1 MAEAVDSMHFA
12 ANSKTNSP
20 KPLIAKR
27 PPESRP
33 QSSSDIYP
41 PPPKKVRV
49 EEKGL
54 KHRKLNGEVC
64 AGEKHNGKQSC
75 GSPAKWS
82 FGPAKASHSTAIA
95 VPATPARKIFKISN
109 FLASPLKAKKA
120 KEKRHKEKEKGNEAQ
135 RSSAAGVERVS
146 PASCHTKTEN
156 GDMKMLQRDHHV
168 KEKDREKKKEKSKEW
183 KNHMLTPVTLH
194 DFARENGEVMS
205 PQKESK
211 EKPKSGSEDDL
222 LLKKLKKKKKKK
234 HKDGER
240 VKERHSRPK
249 MYHRSCQTVCSG
261 VSLGPPEFLS
271 RINGNNSINSS
282 SLLHTSAAPQQQH
295 HHHQQDPP
303 VTGGISASIS
313 SMVRE
318 RLGYSSPLHCTPAPG
333 LSGLE
338 FGRLI
343 HIEQQANGGASVAH
357 AYTEQL
363 SGLSPAEMQRFAQE
377 FVTLSFSEDEAQAAC
392 FVMGIIHGAAS
403 YLPDFLDYFSYKF
416 PNAPVKM
423 EVLGKKDIETTT
435 MVNFHSQ
442 VKRTYSQGTY
452 RAGAMRQVSLVGAV
466 DEEVGDYFPEFIN
479 MLEDSPFLER
489 TLPWGTF
496 SSLRLQSPTESDDG
510 PIMWV
515 RPGEQMIP
523 MADMPKSP
531 FKRKRSTNEIK
542 NLQYLPRASEP
553 REMLFE
559 DRTRA
564 HADHIGQGFERQTT
578 AAVGVLKAVRCG
590 EDSDAPGRITKDVVC
605 FHAGDFP
612 DVVMR
617 LQLDLHEP
625 PLSQCVQ
632 WIDDAKLNQLRR
644 EGIRYARIQL
654 YHDDIY
660 FIPRGV
666 VHQFKTVSAVCS
678 LAWHIRLKQYH
689 QHEEKEEEDKCAP
702 REEMLH
708 IKEEEEEEE
717 EEEDEDDE
725 EVERREC
732 EPAVQMLMKLEDE
745 DNEEEEGPP
754 SQTPTQIFKEEEQE
768 SRAEIKGLS
777 TTQSGPFV
785 KKERDE
791 GVLTHILMEPKTE
804 EDEKEEGMGGGDGGA
819 DTCQTLQKSHEEGAM
834 DSSSLKSLQQI
845 RRESDMEE
853 ERQQKTTVPGQGV
866 KEKTKDS
873 IMSTYNSPQIKKEKE
888 KGKRERDEK
897 ERFKEKEKKDKERS
911 KEKEREKKEK
921 GKDRD
926 REKDRVREQE
936 KVKAEGG
943 REGGTITQMRKKED
957 EERTRE
963 GSKASQTSL
972 PAQRDEKWAK
982 EWDLKTL
989 PYVKREKEHDKD
1001 RGGAQGASSLQPN
1014 REEAR
1019 DACLHKHK
1027 SSHGKK
1033 EKSGHREGNASS
1045 AQGVQAKSGR
1055 EDGKTG
1061 IPKPANIQVKKD
1073 GKKEKDV
1080 ISKEER
1086 KKSASGPAPPE
1097 HKPPRTLITFD
1108 LFKPMEAHRT
1118 LALSFTDSRPKT
1130 HHHSDSRGS
1139 SSKPGS
1145 DNRTVVPSK
1154 GPKVKDT
1161 VQGKAGTPLQD
1172 TRPQQHSL
1180 KQPLKTHTPQTQKDF
1195 LI

>member
-41 PPPKKVRV
+41 PAPKKVRV

-54 KHRKLNGEVC
+54 KHRKVNGEVC

-82 FGPAKASHSTAIA
+82 FGPAKASHSTAAA
-95 VPATPARKIFKISN
+95 VPNTPARKIFKISN
-109 FLASPLKAKKA
+109 FLASPHKAKKA
-120 KEKRHKEKEKGNEAQ
+120 KEKRPREKEKSNEAP
-135 RSSAAGVERVS
+135 RSAAADVGRVS
-146 PASCHTKTEN
+146 PAGGHTKTEN
-156 GDMKMLQRDHHV
+156 GDVKALRRDHHA
-168 KEKDREKKKEKSKEW
+168 KEKDGEKKKKEKSSEW

-194 DFARENGEVMS
+194 DFARENGEV
-205 PQKESK
+205 KETN
-211 EKPKSGSEDDL
+211 EKPNAGSEDDL
-222 LLKKLKKKKKKK
+222 RLKKLKKKKKKK

-261 VSLGPPEFLS
+261 VSLGPPEFLG
-271 RINGNNSINSS
+271 RINGNNSVNSS
-282 SLLHTSAAPQQQH
+282 GLLRASSAPQQH
-295 HHHQQDPP
+295 REPP
-303 VTGGISASIS
+303 AVSASIT

-318 RLGYSSPLHCTPAPG
+318 RLGYSSPLHCTPSPG

-343 HIEQQANGGASVAH
+343 HVEQQANGGASVAH

-363 SGLSPAEMQRFAQE
+363 SALSPAEMQRFAQE
-377 FVTLSFSEDEAQAAC
+377 FVALSFSEDEAQAAR
-392 FVMGIIHGAAS
+392 FVMGIVHGAAS

-466 DEEVGDYFPEFIN
+466 DEEVGDYFPEFIT
-479 MLEDSPFLER
+479 MLEESPFLER

-612 DVVMR
+612 EVVMR

-666 VHQFKTVSAVCS
+666 VHQFKTVAAVCS

-689 QHEEKEEEDKCAP
+689 QHEEKEEEDKCAL
-702 REEMLH
+702 REETFH

-717 EEEDEDDE
+717 EEDEDSDE
-725 EVERREC
+725 EVERRYC
-732 EPAVQMLMKLEDE
+732 EPVVQPLMKLQHV
-745 DNEEEEGPP
+745 DNEREEEAP
-754 SQTPTQIFKEEEQE
+754 SQTPTWVFKEEEQE
-768 SRAEIKGLS
+768 NRAEVKGLL
-777 TTQSGPFV
+777 TTQFLSFV
-785 KKERDE
+785 KKEREE
-791 GVLTHILMEPKTE
+791 GALTHTLAQPKTE
-804 EDEKEEGMGGGDGGA
+804 ANEEGNGGRDGGA
-819 DTCQTLQKSHEEGAM
+819 NPRETLLKGHGEGAV
-834 DSSSLKSLQQI
+834 DNSSLRSLQQM
-845 RRESDMEE
+845 RKENEVEE
-853 ERQQKTTVPGQGV
+853 VRQQKTTVPGQGV

-873 IMSTYNSPQIKKEKE
+873 SMSTYNSPQIKKEKD
-888 KGKRERDEK
+888 KGRRERDEK

-911 KEKEREKKEK
+911 KEKDKRDKV
-921 GKDRD
+921 KDLE
-926 REKDRVREQE
+926 REKDRVGEPER
-936 KVKAEGG
+936 VKGEGG
-943 REGGTITQMRKKED
+943 RDGGGPLRKKEE
-957 EERTRE
+957 EERVRE
-963 GSKASQTSL
+963 AGKASQTAP

-982 EWDLKTL
+982 EWDLKTQ
-989 PYVKREKEHDKD
+989 PHIKREKEHDKD
-1001 RGGAQGASSLQPN
+1001 RGVTQGASALRTH

-1027 SSHGKK
+1027 SFHGRK
-1033 EKSGHREGNASS
+1033 EKSGHRESNASS
-1045 AQGVQAKSGR
+1045 AQGPPAKSGR
-1055 EDGKTG
+1055 EDVKAGV
-1061 IPKPANIQVKKD
+1061 PKPASVQVKKD
-1073 GKKEKDV
+1073 GKKDKDAHGR
-1080 ISKEER
+1080 EER
-1086 KKSASGPAPPE
+1086 KKSTSGAAPPE

-1108 LFKPMEAHRT
+1108 LFKPMEAHQT
-1118 LALSFTDSRPKT
+1118 LALSFTDSRPKS
-1130 HHHSDSRGS
+1130 HHHGDSRGS

-1154 GPKVKDT
+1154 GPKVKEKC
-1161 VQGKAGTPLQD
+1161 VPPLQA
-1172 TRPQQHSL
+1172 TRPPQHLL
-1180 KQPLKTHTPQTQKDF
+1180 KQPLKTHTVQTQKDL

>member
-1 MAEAVDSMHFA
+1 MAEALDSMHFA

-33 QSSSDIYP
+33 QSSSEIYP

-54 KHRKLNGEVC
+54 KHRKLNGEAC

-82 FGPAKASHSTAIA
+82 FGPAKASHSTAVA

-109 FLASPLKAKKA
+109 FLASPHKVKKA
-120 KEKRHKEKEKGNEAQ
+120 KEKRHKEKEKTSEAQ
-135 RSSAAGVERVS
+135 RSSVVSLEGVI

-156 GDMKMLQRDHHV
+156 GDVKMLQRDQHV

-183 KNHMLTPVTLH
+183 KNHKLPPVH
-194 DFARENGEVMS
+194 DIARENGEVMS

-211 EKPKSGSEDDL
+211 DTPKAGSEEDL
-222 LLKKLKKKKKKK
+222 LLKKLKRKKKKK

-271 RINGNNSINSS
+271 RINGNNS
-282 SLLHTSAAPQQQH
+282 SLLHTSAAAPQQH
-295 HHHQQDPP
+295 YQDPP
-303 VTGGISASIS
+303 GAAATSASIS
-313 SMVRE
+313 SMVRD
-318 RLGYSSPLHCTPAPG
+318 RIGYSSPLHCTPVPG
-333 LSGLE
+333 MSGLE
-338 FGRLI
+338 FGHLI

-363 SGLSPAEMQRFAQE
+363 SCLSPAEMQRFAQE
-377 FVTLSFSEDEAQAAC
+377 FVTLSFSEDEAQAAG
-392 FVMGIIHGAAS
+392 FVMGIVHGAAS

-466 DEEVGDYFPEFIN
+466 DEEVGDYFPEFIS
-479 MLEDSPFLER
+479 MLEESPFLER

-590 EDSDAPGRITKDVVC
+590 EESDSPARITKDVVC

-689 QHEEKEEEDKCAP
+689 QHEEE
-702 REEMLH
+702 
-708 IKEEEEEEE
+708 
-717 EEEDEDDE
+717 DE
-725 EVERREC
+725 EV
-732 EPAVQMLMKLEDE
+732 VQ
-745 DNEEEEGPP
+745 EEE
-754 SQTPTQIFKEEEQE
+754 K
-768 SRAEIKGLS
+768 
-777 TTQSGPFV
+777 
-785 KKERDE
+785 
-791 GVLTHILMEPKTE
+791 
-804 EDEKEEGMGGGDGGA
+804 
-819 DTCQTLQKSHEEGAM
+819 
-834 DSSSLKSLQQI
+834 
-845 RRESDMEE
+845 
-853 ERQQKTTVPGQGV
+853 
-866 KEKTKDS
+866 
-873 IMSTYNSPQIKKEKE
+873 
-888 KGKRERDEK
+888 
-897 ERFKEKEKKDKERS
+897 
-911 KEKEREKKEK
+911 
-921 GKDRD
+921 
-926 REKDRVREQE
+926 
-936 KVKAEGG
+936 
-943 REGGTITQMRKKED
+943 
-957 EERTRE
+957 
-963 GSKASQTSL
+963 
-972 PAQRDEKWAK
+972 
-982 EWDLKTL
+982 
-989 PYVKREKEHDKD
+989 
-1001 RGGAQGASSLQPN
+1001 
-1014 REEAR
+1014 
-1019 DACLHKHK
+1019 
-1027 SSHGKK
+1027 
-1033 EKSGHREGNASS
+1033 
-1045 AQGVQAKSGR
+1045 
-1055 EDGKTG
+1055 
-1061 IPKPANIQVKKD
+1061 
-1073 GKKEKDV
+1073 
-1080 ISKEER
+1080 
-1086 KKSASGPAPPE
+1086 
-1097 HKPPRTLITFD
+1097 
-1108 LFKPMEAHRT
+1108 
-1118 LALSFTDSRPKT
+1118 
-1130 HHHSDSRGS
+1130 
-1139 SSKPGS
+1139 
-1145 DNRTVVPSK
+1145 
-1154 GPKVKDT
+1154 
-1161 VQGKAGTPLQD
+1161 
-1172 TRPQQHSL
+1172 
-1180 KQPLKTHTPQTQKDF
+1180 
-1195 LI
+1195 

>member
-1 MAEAVDSMHFA
+1 MAESVDSMHFA

-54 KHRKLNGEVC
+54 KHRRVNGEVC

-82 FGPAKASHSTAIA
+82 FGPAKASHSTAA
-95 VPATPARKIFKISN
+95 AGPATPARKIFKISN
-109 FLASPLKAKKA
+109 FLASPVKVKKA
-120 KEKRHKEKEKGNEAQ
+120 KEKRHREKEKGGEAQ
-135 RSSAAGVERVS
+135 RSSPAGVERLS

-156 GDMKMLQRDHHV
+156 GDVKPLQGDHRV
-168 KEKDREKKKEKSKEW
+168 KEKDREPKKNKEW
-183 KNHMLTPVTLH
+183 KHHKLPPAH
-194 DFARENGEVMS
+194 DITRENGEGAS
-205 PQKESK
+205 PLKEPQ
-211 EKPKSGSEDDL
+211 EKPNAGSEEDL

-240 VKERHSRPK
+240 GKERYSRPK

-261 VSLGPPEFLS
+261 VSLGLPEFLS
-271 RINGNNSINSS
+271 RINGNNNNNSSSDSSSSSSS
-282 SLLHTSAAPQQQH
+282 SLLHATTAPQQH
-295 HHHQQDPP
+295 YQDPAA
-303 VTGGISASIS
+303 TSASIS
-313 SMVRE
+313 TMVRD
-318 RLGYSSPLHCTPAPG
+318 RLGYNSPLHCTPAPG

-338 FGRLI
+338 FSRLI
-343 HIEQQANGGASVAH
+343 QVEQQANGGASVAH
-357 AYTEQL
+357 AYSEQL
-363 SGLSPAEMQRFAQE
+363 AALSPAEMQRFAQE
-377 FVTLSFSEDEAQAAC
+377 FVTLSFSEDEAQAAS

-479 MLEDSPFLER
+479 MLEESPFLER

-523 MADMPKSP
+523 LADMPKSP

-590 EDSDAPGRITKDVVC
+590 EESDIPARITKDVVC

-612 DVVMR
+612 EVVMR

-689 QHEEKEEEDKCAP
+689 QHEV
-702 REEMLH
+702 
-708 IKEEEEEEE
+708 KEEEEKKEEKRAHREITLHIEEEEDEEE
-717 EEEDEDDE
+717 EEEDEEDE
-725 EVERREC
+725 EVEGKEC
-732 EPAVQMLMKLEDE
+732 DPAVQAVMKLEQE
-745 DNEEEEGPP
+745 VIEGGERPP
-754 SQTPTQIFKEEEQE
+754 SQMPRQIFKEEEKE
-768 SRAEIKGLS
+768 NSTEMKELA
-777 TTQSGPFV
+777 TTQSVHFV

-791 GVLTHILMEPKTE
+791 GVLTHTLMEPKAE
-804 EDEKEEGMGGGDGGA
+804 EDEKEGVKGGEDSSA
-819 DTCQTLQKSHEEGAM
+819 DTCQTPQKGHEGGV
-834 DSSSLKSLQQI
+834 DSTPLKSLQQI
-845 RRESDMEE
+845 RKENNVEE
-853 ERQQKTTVPGQGV
+853 ERPQKTTLPGQSL
-866 KEKTKDS
+866 KEKSKDS
-873 IMSTYNSPQIKKEKE
+873 ITTTYNTPIKKDKE
-888 KGKRERDEK
+888 KVKRERDEK
-897 ERFKEKEKKDKERS
+897 ERAKEKKDKDRS
-911 KEKEREKKEK
+911 KEKERDK
-921 GKDRD
+921 KDRPKDKD
-926 REKDRVREQE
+926 RERDRMREHE
-936 KVKAEGG
+936 KVKAEAGK
-943 REGGTITQMRKKED
+943 EGNTSTQLVPQMRKKED

-972 PAQRDEKWAK
+972 HALKDEKWAK
-982 EWDLKTL
+982 EWDSKTQAH
-989 PYVKREKEHDKD
+989 VRREKEHEKD
-1001 RGGAQGASSLQPN
+1001 RGGAHAASHTRPD

-1019 DACLHKHK
+1019 DASSHKHK

-1033 EKSGHREGNASS
+1033 EKSGHREGKESNTSS
-1045 AQGVQAKSGR
+1045 TQAKTGR

-1061 IPKPANIQVKKD
+1061 APKPANIQVKKE
-1073 GKKEKDV
+1073 GKKDKDV
-1080 ISKEER
+1080 GSKDER
-1086 KKSASGPAPPE
+1086 KKSSGPTPPE
-1097 HKPPRTLITFD
+1097 HKPRTLITFD
-1108 LFKPMEAHRT
+1108 LFKPMDAHQT
-1118 LALSFTDSRPKT
+1118 FALSFTDSRPKA

-1145 DNRTVVPSK
+1145 DSRTLVPSK
-1154 GPKVKDT
+1154 GPRVKDS
-1161 VQGKAGTPLQD
+1161 VQGKPATPLQD
-1172 TRPQQHSL
+1172 TRPQQHLL
-1180 KQPLKTHTPQTQKDF
+1180 KHPLKTHTPQTEKDF
-1195 LI
+1195 LL

>member
-41 PPPKKVRV
+41 PPPKKIRV

-54 KHRKLNGEVC
+54 KHRKVNGEVC

-75 GSPAKWS
+75 VSPAKWS
-82 FGPAKASHSTAIA
+82 FGPAKASHSAA
-95 VPATPARKIFKISN
+95 GPATPARKIFKISN
-109 FLASPLKAKKA
+109 FLASPPKVKKA
-120 KEKRHKEKEKGNEAQ
+120 KERRHKGKEKGGEAQ
-135 RSSAAGVERVS
+135 RSSAAGVERLS

-156 GDMKMLQRDHHV
+156 GDVKMPQRDHRV
-168 KEKDREKKKEKSKEW
+168 KEKKKSKEW
-183 KNHMLTPVTLH
+183 KNHKLPPVH
-194 DFARENGEVMS
+194 DIARENGEMVS
-205 PQKESK
+205 PQKEST
-211 EKPKSGSEDDL
+211 EKPKAGSEEDL

-261 VSLGPPEFLS
+261 VSLALPEFLS
-271 RINGNNSINSS
+271 RINGNNSSG
-282 SLLHTSAAPQQQH
+282 LLHSTTAAPQH
-295 HHHQQDPP
+295 HQDPP
-303 VTGGISASIS
+303 VTSTTSASIS
-313 SMVRE
+313 SMVRD
-318 RLGYSSPLHCTPAPG
+318 RLSYSSPLHCTLAPG
-333 LSGLE
+333 LPGLE

-343 HIEQQANGGASVAH
+343 HIEQQANGGASVVH
-357 AYTEQL
+357 AYSEQL
-363 SGLSPAEMQRFAQE
+363 SNLSPAEMQRFAEE

-435 MVNFHSQ
+435 MINFHSQ

-466 DEEVGDYFPEFIN
+466 DEEVGDYFPEFIS
-479 MLEDSPFLER
+479 MLEESPFLER

-590 EDSDAPGRITKDVVC
+590 EDTCAPARITKDVVC

-689 QHEEKEEEDKCAP
+689 QHEEKEEE
-702 REEMLH
+702 EEVVKEEEEEEEECSQTEATLH
-708 IKEEEEEEE
+708 IKEEEEE
-717 EEEDEDDE
+717 DEGK
-725 EVERREC
+725 EC
-732 EPAVQMLMKLEDE
+732 DPAAQTATKLEDVE
-745 DNEEEEGPP
+745 DEGMDRPP
-754 SQTPTQIFKEEEQE
+754 SQIPVQIFKEEQQE
-768 SRAEIKGLS
+768 SAAEAKEPS
-777 TTQSGPFV
+777 TTQSLTFV
-785 KKERDE
+785 KKEIDA
-791 GVLTHILMEPKTE
+791 GVPTHTLMEPKAE
-804 EDEKEEGMGGGDGGA
+804 REEKEESKGGGDE
-819 DTCQTLQKSHEEGAM
+819 DTDARRTLQKGHEEGGV
-834 DSSSLKSLQQI
+834 DSAALKSQQQT
-845 RRESDMEE
+845 RKENDVEE
-853 ERQQKTTVPGQGV
+853 ERQQKTSVPGQGL

-873 IMSTYNSPQIKKEKE
+873 ITSTYSTPQIKKEKE
-888 KGKRERDEK
+888 KGKREKDEK
-897 ERFKEKEKKDKERS
+897 ERVKEKEKKDKDRS
-911 KEKEREKKEK
+911 KEKERDKKDR

-926 REKDRVREQE
+926 REKDRAREQE
-936 KVKAEGG
+936 KAKAEGG
-943 REGGTITQMRKKED
+943 REGSTSTQPLPQMRKKED

-963 GSKASQTSL
+963 GSKASQTPL
-972 PAQRDEKWAK
+972 PAQRDEKCAK
-982 EWDLKTL
+982 EWDSKAQ
-989 PYVKREKEHDKD
+989 PHVKREKEHEKD
-1001 RGGAQGASSLQPN
+1001 RGGTQGAAHLRPD

-1019 DACLHKHK
+1019 DACSHKHK

-1033 EKSGHREGNASS
+1033 EKSGHREGSVANT
-1045 AQGVQAKSGR
+1045 QGAQAKPGR
-1055 EDGKTG
+1055 EDGKPG
-1061 IPKPANIQVKKD
+1061 APKPANIQVKKD
-1073 GKKEKDV
+1073 GKKDKD
-1080 ISKEER
+1080 INSKEER
-1086 KKSASGPAPPE
+1086 KKSASGPAPQE

-1108 LFKPMEAHRT
+1108 LFKPMET

-1139 SSKPGS
+1139 SSSSKPGS
-1145 DNRTVVPSK
+1145 DSRTVVPSK
-1154 GPKVKDT
+1154 GPKIPVLFLNKNKKPVNHT
-1161 VQGKAGTPLQD
+1161 V
-1172 TRPQQHSL
+1172 
-1180 KQPLKTHTPQTQKDF
+1180 
-1195 LI
+1195 